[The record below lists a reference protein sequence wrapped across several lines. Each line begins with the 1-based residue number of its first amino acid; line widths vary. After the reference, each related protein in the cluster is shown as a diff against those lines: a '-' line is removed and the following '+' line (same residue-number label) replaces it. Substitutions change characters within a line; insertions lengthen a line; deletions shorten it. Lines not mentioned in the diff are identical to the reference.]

1 MFERSP
7 LTAGCRPLRDA
18 SARGFPVRRGAFP
31 LGRSRRPAFTLLE
44 LLVSLTIAATLAA
57 TMAAELASAF
67 KIRQSAERAI
77 GPSRTQEIAMEIIRD
92 DLQCALPPR
101 GQFAGSFVGTDSQD
115 NRGYDSDDL
124 IFYTTTASPFHPEGA
139 NGEIKQMELTV
150 YQPQG
155 STDYVLVRRTL
166 NNALAPVQENPD
178 EEILCRHV
186 LGFNL
191 RYFDGTAW
199 QDSWDSTQLNNT
211 LPAAIEVT
219 LSLDTLELDGDGKPI
234 VAQTIRI
241 FPFPCTGLSPDAA
254 STSTSGTSTTGGT

>member
-1 MFERSP
+1 MLEPHPQFVS
-7 LTAGCRPLRDA
+7 GH
-18 SARGFPVRRGAFP
+18 ARRT
-31 LGRSRRPAFTLLE
+31 AFTLLE
-44 LLVSLTIAATLAA
+44 LIVSLAIAATVAA
-57 TMAAELASAF
+57 SMLASLAIAF
-67 KIRQSAERAI
+67 KSRQSAERVVGTA
-77 GPSRTQEIAMEIIRD
+77 RTQEVAMDIMRE
-92 DLQCALPPR
+92 DLLCALPPR
-101 GQFAGSFVGTDSQD
+101 GQFAGSFEATDSQD
-115 NRGYDSDDL
+115 DRGYDADDL

-155 STDYVLVRRTL
+155 STDYVLVRRSL

-219 LSLDTLELDGDGKPI
+219 LSIDTLELDGDGKPR
-234 VAQTIRI
+234 VSTTVRI

-254 STSTSGTSTTGGT
+254 STSTSGTSTTGGG